1 MKIKN
6 QHDISDLIETF
17 KIKVKYFL
25 KVSMWVF
32 MILVIIYGVFKIVK
46 WGEIFNKNYVEYVN
60 KKEEIILP
68 TTIGDRVLS
77 YEDRLWL
84 SLFINKLKKI
94 DLETLEVKTSTTSN
108 QIIFNVSQ
116 DIKSKARV
124 NIQKMPNF
132 DIKLKIKDNL
142 ENTWVNFVSVYMS
155 DELDSLIKKGKKLE
169 YIDLRFDAK
178 VFYKLREDYSAVVAT
193 STEAI

>member
-1 MKIKN
+1 MKIKSN
-6 QHDISDLIETF
+6 HDISDIIENF
-17 KIKVKYFL
+17 KIKLKYFL

-32 MILVIIYGVFKIVK
+32 MVLVIIYGVFKIIK

-68 TTIGDRVLS
+68 TTIGGRVLS
-77 YEDRLWL
+77 YEDKLWL
-84 SLFINKLKKI
+84 SLFVNKLKKI
-94 DLETLEVKTSTTSN
+94 DLETLEIKTSTTSN

-116 DIKSKARV
+116 DVKSKARV
-124 NIQKMPNF
+124 NIQKMSNF

-142 ENTWVNFVSVYMS
+142 ENAWVNFVSVYMS
-155 DELDSLIKKGKKLE
+155 NELESLIKKGKKLE

-178 VFYKLREDYSAVVAT
+178 VFYKLKEDYSAVAAT